1 MTSAVPGKGRLKHY
15 TSRRL
20 CVVSASLLL
29 SAAGV
34 FAQSPYAPVPPIPLG
49 DVFLSLPTSHVSA
62 QGTWEVKFTHRFN
75 QPLNRGTF
83 SDQVHAL
90 FGLDSNADVGL
101 GASYTARPDLELSL
115 YRSNALDGTE
125 RDVHDRSSW
134 FAQAVLSR
142 QMGRRAELSVIPTFV
157 TDAGRMVNGTTSV
170 ALFRTAFNV
179 PVSAAVMLHQNLSLV
194 AEFIPANR
202 DLPSSLHGNY
212 GWAAGLKS
220 VIGGHFFEI
229 LLTNNNATEADQY
242 TTSTYMGSPLR
253 RGDLH
258 LGFNIERRF

>member
-1 MTSAVPGKGRLKHY
+1 
-15 TSRRL
+15 
-20 CVVSASLLL
+20 
-29 SAAGV
+29 
-34 FAQSPYAPVPPIPLG
+34 
-49 DVFLSLPTSHVSA
+49 
-62 QGTWEVKFTHRFN
+62 
-75 QPLNRGTF
+75 
-83 SDQVHAL
+83 
-90 FGLDSNADVGL
+90 
-101 GASYTARPDLELSL
+101 
-115 YRSNALDGTE
+115 
-125 RDVHDRSSW
+125 SSW

-142 QMGRRAELSVIPTFV
+142 QIGRRAELSVIPTFV